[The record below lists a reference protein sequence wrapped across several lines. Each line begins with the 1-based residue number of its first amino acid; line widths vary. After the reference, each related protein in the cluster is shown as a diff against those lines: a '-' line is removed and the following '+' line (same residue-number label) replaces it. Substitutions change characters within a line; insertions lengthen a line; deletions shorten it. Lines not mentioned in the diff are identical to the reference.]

1 MLCRTEQYKKVKLPA
16 EEWYEN
22 TKEVWQPKEILFIA
36 TDERNKTFFDPIA
49 QHHEL
54 RFLDDYF
61 ELAGLG
67 NLDPNY
73 FGMIDTIVASRGR
86 AFAGTWFSTFTGTC
100 CNDFAPGKDVCLQNK
115 SHPSFLNHRLHK
127 PYERIPWHDDE
138 GHLVLLSGEE
148 NKSARV
154 GGYQLFRICIRMADR
169 MDWNRRGCATEQ
181 RHILI
186 LYF

>member
-1 MLCRTEQYKKVKLPA
+1 MFSNNCCYAFQYKKVKLPA

-22 TKEVWQPKEILFIA
+22 TKEIWKPKEILFIA

-86 AFAGTWFSTFTGTC
+86 AFAGTWFSTFTGTYSC
-100 CNDFAPGKDVCLQNK
+100 DSPA
-115 SHPSFLNHRLHK
+115 
-127 PYERIPWHDDE
+127 DE
-138 GHLVLLSGEE
+138 TSL
-148 NKSARV
+148 
-154 GGYQLFRICIRMADR
+154 
-169 MDWNRRGCATEQ
+169 
-181 RHILI
+181 
-186 LYF
+186 